1 METKTLS
8 EYWAEAKGIFTQRRE
23 RGKPEFPTGL
33 KFIDD
38 VTDGLHRGEV
48 WIVAGRSG
56 SGKTSLALQMAHSFS
71 DNPAYS
77 ILFLSLE
84 MKGWEL
90 VSRMFCEICDV
101 DYNYL
106 RIGLLPEAYKE
117 KEKWF
122 RDYITKID
130 MEIVEYGYT
139 FEEVMKLIR
148 SDYSAKKPD
157 VIFVDFV
164 QLVEWKHF
172 KEQQLA
178 LMEYVRKMKELAK
191 VNNIGIVVVSQV
203 RRLPTGADYNRP
215 PDIIDLLGSGALEQ
229 TADCVLIVYYKQEE
243 GGEREYFIKVAK
255 NRHGELVE
263 KKVCFEGRFYRFREI
278 GTALGDEVLGEKEQG
293 LIREFNGEVV
303 E

>member
-1 METKTLS
+1 LTTL
-8 EYWAEAKGIFTQRRE
+8 R
-23 RGKPEFPTGL
+23 
-33 KFIDD
+33 
-38 VTDGLHRGEV
+38 
-48 WIVAGRSG
+48 
-56 SGKTSLALQMAHSFS
+56 
-71 DNPAYS
+71 
-77 ILFLSLE
+77 
-84 MKGWEL
+84 
-90 VSRMFCEICDV
+90 
-101 DYNYL
+101 L

-263 KKVCFEGRFYRFREI
+263 KKVCFEGGFYRFREI
-278 GTALGDEVLGEKEQG
+278 GTASGDEVLGEKEQR

-303 E
+303 G